1 MGFGVVVPIGGD
13 GVAERE
19 KEREALRKGDR
30 N

>member
-13 GVAERE
+13 DVAERE
-19 KEREALRKGDR
+19 KEREAVRKGDR